1 MSEGGYYDIIIV
13 GGGPAGANF
22 ARMID
27 STHYSVLMVDGSL
40 GKEKVCGGLISPD
53 TQDILARY
61 GMCLPSSVLAN
72 PQLFSVKTIDLK
84 DGYTRYYRRSYI
96 NVIRQR
102 FDGLLLSFVPDTVER
117 TEGRCI
123 SVKKTDG
130 GYSLQINVC
139 GEKREYRC
147 KYLVG
152 ADGGSSVVRRELF
165 GDRGIYRYVAIQ
177 QWFLAD
183 SEDPFYSCV
192 FDNETSS
199 GCSWIFFKDGKMIF
213 GGAFEPRKS
222 REAFEKQKE
231 KLAKL
236 GIIERDLLD
245 RPVRT
250 EACQVVRP
258 RLFSGVCLGK
268 DGAFLLGEAA
278 GLISPSSFEG
288 ISYAL
293 RSAELLADVL
303 NEATKRKISPERA
316 YKKATLTLRVKIA
329 VKCLKRPFMYSY
341 PLRRAVMKSGLLS
354 LKKGPNSNI

>member
-1 MSEGGYYDIIIV
+1 MEKGGYYDIIII

-22 ARMID
+22 ARLID
-27 STHYSVLMVDGSL
+27 SRHYSVLLIDGSL
-40 GKEKVCGGLISPD
+40 GRQKVCGGLISPD

-61 GMCLPSSVLAN
+61 GMCLPREVLAN

-102 FDGLLLSFVPDTVER
+102 FDELLLSYVPNTVER
-117 TEGRCI
+117 AEGRCVGV
-123 SVKKTDG
+123 SRSDG
-130 GYSLQINVC
+130 GYFLRIRSQ
-139 GEKREYRC
+139 GEERGYSC

-177 QWFLAD
+177 QWFEAD

-222 REAFEKQKE
+222 REAFERQKE
-231 KLAKL
+231 KLAAL
-236 GIIERDLLD
+236 GIVERSLLEL
-245 RPVRT
+245 PVRT

-258 RLFSGVCLGK
+258 RLFSGVYLGRE
-268 DGAFLLGEAA
+268 GAFLLGEAA

-293 RSAELLADVL
+293 RSGELLAGVL
-303 NEATKRKISPERA
+303 NDATKKKISPERA

-329 VKCLKRPFMYSY
+329 VKCIKRPFMYAY
-341 PLRRAVMKSGLLS
+341 PLRRAVMKSGCLS
-354 LKKGPNSNI
+354 LKRSST